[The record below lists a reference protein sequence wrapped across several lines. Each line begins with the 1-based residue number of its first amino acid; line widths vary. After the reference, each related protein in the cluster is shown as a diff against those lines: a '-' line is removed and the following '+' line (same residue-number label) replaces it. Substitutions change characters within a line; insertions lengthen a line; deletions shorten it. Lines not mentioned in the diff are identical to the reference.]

1 MLGKAD
7 GPLHTQAPPDNG
19 ILRCLGDGD
28 PPPYQIINGEA
39 TTPILLICDHASQAI
54 PFVLGRL
61 GLEDDA
67 LRRHIAYDIGAA
79 ALTRL
84 LATRLDA
91 PAVLCGYSRLV
102 IDCNRP
108 PGDPQSILEVSDGT
122 VIPGN
127 VGLSAAQQEAR
138 AEAVHWPYH
147 HAIEN
152 TFTRLR
158 RLGPEPIL
166 FSVHTFTP
174 SLAGEDRLW
183 DLGVLWHRD
192 PRVAVP
198 LISLLR
204 EEDGLTVGDNEPY
217 SGLELAY
224 SLDLHAGSSGL
235 ANVAIEVR
243 QDHCT
248 TSEELERWA
257 DLLAAVLRKIMAMP
271 GVHTIGSF

>member
-1 MLGKAD
+1 MTDAV
-7 GPLHTQAPPDNG
+7 GPLHVQTPSAQAPLLCSG
-19 ILRCLGDGD
+19 AGD
-28 PPPYQIINGEA
+28 PPPYEIIHVGA
-39 TTPILLICDHASQAI
+39 TTPILLICDHASRAI
-54 PFVLGRL
+54 PAALGRL

-67 LRRHIAYDIGAA
+67 MRRHIAYDIGAA

-84 LATRLDA
+84 LAARLDA

-127 VGLSAAQQEAR
+127 VGLSPAQQEAR

-152 TFTRLR
+152 AFTRLR

-174 SLAGEDRLW
+174 SLAGQDRLW

-204 EEDGLTVGDNEPY
+204 EEKDLTVGDNEPY

-224 SLDLHAGSSGL
+224 SLDLHGGSSGL

-248 TSEELERWA
+248 TPQELERWA
-257 DLLAAVLRKIMAMP
+257 DLLAGVLRRIMAMP
-271 GVHTIGSF
+271 GVHTIESF